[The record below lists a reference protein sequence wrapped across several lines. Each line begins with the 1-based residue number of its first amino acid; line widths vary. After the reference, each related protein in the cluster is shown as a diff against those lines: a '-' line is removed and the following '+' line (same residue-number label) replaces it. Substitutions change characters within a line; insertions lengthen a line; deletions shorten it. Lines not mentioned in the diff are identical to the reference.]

1 MMDTREQTALFEIK
15 NLNVAFHRQRR
26 EPFAAVRDIS
36 FDIRENE
43 TVALVGES
51 GSGKSVTAL
60 AMMGLLPGGSAEI
73 TGQLTYDGKNMLTE
87 PEAERRRRRGS
98 EWAMVFQEPM
108 TSLNPVMT
116 IGAQIMEV
124 LRFKLH
130 MPRVEARRRCV
141 ELLEEVAL
149 PDPEHALLRYPSQLS
164 GGQQQRAMIAM
175 ALACEPKLLIAD
187 EPTTALDVTVQR
199 QIMDLLRALK
209 ARHRMSVL
217 FISHDL
223 GLVGELADRIVVMR
237 GGGIRE
243 VGAAERILTAP
254 EDRYTQALIQCRPTL
269 ASQPRR
275 LPVIEDFLDGME
287 GTGVRASSPMDSKEC
302 GQNARKQG
310 EAEKPVIAA
319 ENKKTEIAASA
330 ESAPMEILMRVRGL
344 RKTFVKREGLLR
356 KHETAAVNDV
366 SFDLKR
372 GGTLGVVGESGSG
385 KTTLA
390 MMILR
395 LLDSDG
401 GSVEFDGTDI
411 LPLPEKTFHP
421 YRRRMQIVF
430 QNPYASLNPRF
441 TVGQSLLEPLRLANA
456 DMPRKEAAHQALDW
470 LRRVGLDE
478 EAFYKYPHEF
488 SGGQR
493 QRVALA
499 RALTVRPEMV
509 ILDEP
514 VSALDVSVQ
523 AQILNLLKDLQ
534 DELGVSYLF
543 ISHDLAV
550 VRFLCGDVSVMQ
562 HGRVV
567 ENGATDEIFENPQT
581 AYTRQ
586 LLEAV
591 PGRRKV

>member
-1 MMDTREQTALFEIK
+1 
-15 NLNVAFHRQRR
+15 
-26 EPFAAVRDIS
+26 
-36 FDIRENE
+36 
-43 TVALVGES
+43 
-51 GSGKSVTAL
+51 
-60 AMMGLLPGGSAEI
+60 
-73 TGQLTYDGKNMLTE
+73 
-87 PEAERRRRRGS
+87 
-98 EWAMVFQEPM
+98 M

-116 IGAQIMEV
+116 IGAQIMEA

-130 MPRVEARRRCV
+130 MPRAEARRRCV

-149 PDPEHALLRYPSQLS
+149 PEPEHALLSYPSQLS

-175 ALACEPKLLIAD
+175 ALACEPRLLIAD

-199 QIMDLLRALK
+199 QIIDLLRALK

-237 GGGIRE
+237 RGGIRE
-243 VGAAERILTAP
+243 YGGAGQILTSP
-254 EDRYTQALIQCRPTL
+254 QDRYTQALLQCRPTL
-269 ASQPRR
+269 ASRPRR
-275 LPVIEDFLDGME
+275 LPVIEDFLDERPDPALME
-287 GTGVRASSPMDSKEC
+287 TKETAAVSDKKDGESKT
-302 GQNARKQG
+302 
-310 EAEKPVIAA
+310 AA
-319 ENKKTEIAASA
+319 ESE
-330 ESAPMEILMRVRGL
+330 LMRVREL
-344 RKTFVKREGLLR
+344 SKTFVKREGLLR
-356 KHETAAVNDV
+356 KHATVAVDGV

-372 GGTLGVVGESGSG
+372 GRTLGVVGESGSG

-395 LLDSDG
+395 LLDPDS
-401 GSVEFDGTDI
+401 GSVEFDGVNI
-411 LPLPEKTFHP
+411 MPLPEKAFHP

-441 TVGQSLLEPLRLANA
+441 TVGQSLLEPLRLHCGPV
-456 DMPRKEAAHQALDW
+456 DTGRKDDVRRALDW
-470 LRRVGLDE
+470 LKRVGLEE

-499 RALTVRPEMV
+499 RALTVRPELV

-543 ISHDLAV
+543 ISHDLGV
-550 VRFLCGDVSVMQ
+550 VRFLCDDVAVMQ
-562 HGRVV
+562 RGRVV
-567 ENGATDEIFENPQT
+567 EHGAADEIFKNPQT

-586 LLEAV
+586 LLKAV
-591 PGRRKV
+591 PGYNVITHE

>member
-1 MMDTREQTALFEIK
+1 MSLAHDQTPLFEVK
-15 NLNVAFHRQRR
+15 SLNVAFRRQRQ
-26 EPFAAVRDIS
+26 PSFAAVRDVS
-36 FDIRENE
+36 FEIRENE

-60 AMMGLLPGGSAEI
+60 TMMGLLPDGAAEI
-73 TGQLTYDGKNMLTE
+73 DGQLLYDGKNMLAE

-124 LRFKLH
+124 LRFKLR
-130 MPRVEARRRCV
+130 MPRGDAKRRCV

-149 PDPEHALLRYPSQLS
+149 PEPEHALLRYPSQLS
-164 GGQQQRAMIAM
+164 GGQQQRVMIAM

-199 QIMDLLRALK
+199 QIIELLRALK
-209 ARHRMSVL
+209 ARRRMSVL

-237 GGGIRE
+237 HGCIRE
-243 VGAAERILTAP
+243 DGDAGQIFSAP
-254 EDRYTQALIQCRPTL
+254 RDRYTQALIQCRPTL

-275 LPVIEDFLDGME
+275 LPVIEDFLDDGTEPARIQTQIQIQVME
-287 GTGVRASSPMDSKEC
+287 TAAVTDENGAKTASPKSIEYP
-302 GQNARKQG
+302 
-310 EAEKPVIAA
+310 
-319 ENKKTEIAASA
+319 
-330 ESAPMEILMRVRGL
+330 APPELMRVRGL
-344 RKTFVKREGLLR
+344 SKTFVKREGMIR
-356 KHETAAVNDV
+356 KHETVAVNDV

-372 GGTLGVVGESGSG
+372 GRTLGIVGESGSG

-395 LLDSDG
+395 LLDSDHG
-401 GSVEFDGTDI
+401 AVEFDGADI

-441 TVGQSLLEPLRLANA
+441 TVGQSLLEPLRLHRAGT
-456 DMPRKEAAHQALDW
+456 DMPRKDAVRRALDW
-470 LRRVGLDE
+470 LKRVGLGE

-493 QRVALA
+493 QRIALA

-523 AQILNLLKDLQ
+523 AQILNLLKDIQ

-543 ISHDLAV
+543 ISHDLGV
-550 VRFLCGDVSVMQ
+550 VRFLCDEVVVMR
-562 HGRVV
+562 HGGVV
-567 ENGATDEIFENPQT
+567 ENGAADEIFWHPKT

-591 PGRRKV
+591 PGWRRGN

>member
-1 MMDTREQTALFEIK
+1 MSETREQTPLFEVK
-15 NLNVAFHRQRR
+15 SLNVAFRRQRQ
-26 EPFAAVRDIS
+26 EPFAAVRDVS

-60 AMMGLLPGGSAEI
+60 AMMGLLPDGAAKI
-73 TGQLTYDGKNMLTE
+73 AGQLLYDGKNMLTE

-124 LRFKLH
+124 LRFKLR
-130 MPRVEARRRCV
+130 MPRGDAKRRCV

-149 PDPEHALLRYPSQLS
+149 PEPERALLRYPSQLS

-199 QIMDLLRALK
+199 QIIELLRTLK

-237 GGGIRE
+237 HGGIRE
-243 VGAAERILTAP
+243 DGAAGQIFSAP
-254 EDRYTQALIQCRPTL
+254 KDRYTQALIQCRPTL

-275 LPVIEDFLDGME
+275 LPVIEDFLDESPEPARIRDQIQIQTEATAAANAAKGAK
-287 GTGVRASSPMDSKEC
+287 TASSAKPIESIESPAPPELLRVC
-302 GQNARKQG
+302 GL
-310 EAEKPVIAA
+310 
-319 ENKKTEIAASA
+319 S
-330 ESAPMEILMRVRGL
+330 
-344 RKTFVKREGLLR
+344 KTFVKREGLIR
-356 KHETAAVNDV
+356 KHETVAVNDA
-366 SFDLKR
+366 SFGLKR
-372 GGTLGVVGESGSG
+372 GRTLGIVGESGSG

-395 LLDSDG
+395 LLASDG
-401 GSVEFDGTDI
+401 GSVEFDGADI
-411 LPLPEKTFHP
+411 LPLPEKAFYP

-441 TVGQSLLEPLRLANA
+441 TVGQSLLEPLRLHSAGT
-456 DMPRKEAAHQALDW
+456 DMTRKDAVYHALDW
-470 LRRVGLDE
+470 LKRVGLGE

-493 QRVALA
+493 QRIALA

-543 ISHDLAV
+543 ISHDLGV
-550 VRFLCGDVSVMQ
+550 VRFLCDEVVVMRQ
-562 HGRVV
+562 GSVV
-567 ENGATDEIFENPQT
+567 ESGAADTILEHPQT
-581 AYTRQ
+581 DYTRQ

-591 PGRRKV
+591 PGCRYGN